1 MTLTDQII
9 CIALAALANFATRV
23 TPFLLF
29 RTEAVTPDFVTGL
42 GRFLPAAI
50 MGMLV
55 VYCYATLIGLAARM
69 DCQKSLP
76 AW

>member
-29 RTEAVTPDFVTGL
+29 RTEAVTPDFGAGQVFTGRDHGDA
-42 GRFLPAAI
+42 GRIL
-50 MGMLV
+50 LSQ
-55 VYCYATLIGLAARM
+55 R
-69 DCQKSLP
+69 
-76 AW
+76 

>member
-29 RTEAVTPDFVTGL
+29 RTEAAMPDFVSQ
-42 GRFLPAAI
+42 R
-50 MGMLV
+50 
-55 VYCYATLIGLAARM
+55 
-69 DCQKSLP
+69 
-76 AW
+76 